1 MRSFILKTLDF
12 VAIALV
18 VVSTLGGLVT
28 GLAMAFQGYAP
39 WYVRLFGPIF
49 TTVGAFL
56 GAVLVAGGI
65 IALMEIVKNTRRTA
79 DFLERI
85 AAPK

>member
-1 MRSFILKTLDF
+1 MRHLILKTLDF

-18 VVSTLGGLVT
+18 VLSTLGGLVT
-28 GLAMAFQGYAP
+28 GLAMAFQPYTP

-49 TTVGAFL
+49 TTAGAFL

-65 IALMEIVKNTRRTA
+65 IALVEVVKNTRRTA
-79 DFLERI
+79 EFLERI
-85 AAPK
+85 ATAK